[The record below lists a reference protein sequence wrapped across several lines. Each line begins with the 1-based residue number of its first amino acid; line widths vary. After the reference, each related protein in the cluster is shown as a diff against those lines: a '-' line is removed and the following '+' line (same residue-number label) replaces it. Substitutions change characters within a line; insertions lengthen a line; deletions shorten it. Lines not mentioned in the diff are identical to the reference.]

1 MFHHRTVKNLQ
12 AKSFKISF
20 SALFTDVNSWFSTSM
35 LIYCLIKI
43 ILSCFVEESKFMG
56 KNDQLYVSA
65 VQKITSE
72 IPSEI
77 LPSGVHVLNDM
88 IDNQNHYKNEYFGKW
103 SRLYAK

>member
-1 MFHHRTVKNLQ
+1 
-12 AKSFKISF
+12 
-20 SALFTDVNSWFSTSM
+20 
-35 LIYCLIKI
+35 
-43 ILSCFVEESKFMG
+43 MG

-88 IDNQNHYKNEYFGKW
+88 IDNQNHYENEYFGKW